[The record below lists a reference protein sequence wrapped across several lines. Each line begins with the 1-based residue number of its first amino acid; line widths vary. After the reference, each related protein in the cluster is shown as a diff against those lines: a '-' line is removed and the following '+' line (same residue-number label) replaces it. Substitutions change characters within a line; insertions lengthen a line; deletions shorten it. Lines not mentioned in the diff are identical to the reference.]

1 LFTDLFFYGLR
12 ITDYIFYLNEI
23 MKNENLI
30 ANILAIVLLSCVVNV
45 YASTNNVVFLNTG
58 KCM

>member
-1 LFTDLFFYGLR
+1 MFTDLFFYGLR